1 MQAYRTDLDP
11 AERLLL
17 ERSADLALTRR
28 RLRVVVISGALLVVA
43 LIVTAPLLASWPFLL
58 FFAVAYVAVTTW
70 ERVGYARAILVYKGL
85 IQKLA
90 RRLEEAES
98 SREGPGGSLTRPGSI
113 P

>member
-28 RLRVVVISGALLVVA
+28 RLRLVVLSGALLVVA
-43 LIVTAPLLASWPFLL
+43 LIVTAPLLASWQFLL

-70 ERVGYARAILVYKGL
+70 ERVGYARTILAYKGL

-90 RRLEEAES
+90 SRLETAES
-98 SREGPGGSLTRPGSI
+98 GPEALTGP
-113 P
+113 